1 MYRSLACEGV
11 GVLPHRPLRFVLAVL
26 AVVLFTAACTSVRQS
41 AVQPPSVT
49 LERVRIVAI
58 ADGEATLSVMLR
70 LTNPNP
76 FELAVDAVACDVTLD
91 ARPAASVHSIRMEPL
106 PAGGEAKLE
115 LGGRVD
121 VAAVA
126 TSLMSLGSQLPVAYT
141 LKGTVTLR
149 DGTAV
154 PFARKGDIPVPR
166 FEHALGLHP

>member
-1 MYRSLACEGV
+1 MYRSLACAGV
-11 GVLPHRPLRFVLAVL
+11 MPRGPLRFVLAVL
-26 AVVLFTAACTSVRQS
+26 SAVVFGAACTSLRQS
-41 AVQPPSVT
+41 GVEAPSVT
-49 LERVRIVAI
+49 MERVRILAI
-58 ADGEATLSVMLR
+58 ADGKATLSVTLR

-76 FELAVDAVACDVTLD
+76 FELAVDAVACDVILD
-91 ARPAASVHSIRMEPL
+91 GHPAASVHSIRMEPL

-126 TSLMSLGSQLPVAYT
+126 TALMSLGSQLPVAYT

-154 PFARKGDIPVPR
+154 VFAHKGDIPVGR
-166 FEHALGLHP
+166 FERALGLHP

>member
-1 MYRSLACEGV
+1 MYRSLACEGA
-11 GVLPHRPLRFVLAVL
+11 GVMPRGPLRFVVAALA
-26 AVVLFTAACTSVRQS
+26 AVVFTAACTSLRQPGI
-41 AVQPPSVT
+41 QPPSVT
-49 LERVRIVAI
+49 LERVRILAI
-58 ADGEATLSVMLR
+58 ADGNATLSVMLR

-76 FELAVDAVACDVTLD
+76 FELALDAVACDVTLD

-126 TSLMSLGSQLPVAYT
+126 TALMSLGSQLPVAYT

-149 DGTAV
+149 DGTAL
-154 PFARKGDIPVPR
+154 PFARKGDIPVGR